1 MSRHSEG
8 SIRQNSGLVVIDD
21 REMLERCRPR
31 VRADCVDKKQ
41 DRLSGKTVCPFVSC
55 KYNTYLYIN
64 AKDGKLKIP
73 DIDVTDMKVS
83 NCALDYDQGATCD
96 ETAAAMNLTRQ
107 RVSQA
112 TDNAL
117 MKMSKRMPK
126 IEFTE
131 PRQSNLAAA
140 QDFAFGDG
148 GT

>member
-1 MSRHSEG
+1 MSRHSERRIG
-8 SIRQNSGLVVIDD
+8 QDTGLVEVDD
-21 REMLERCRPR
+21 REMLERCRPMT
-31 VRADCVDKKQ
+31 RADCVDGKQ
-41 DRLSGKTVCPFVSC
+41 YRLSGKTVCPFVSC

-73 DIDVTDMKVS
+73 SVDVTDMKVS

-117 MKMSKRMPK
+117 YKLSKRMPR

-131 PRQSNLAAA
+131 PRQSLLAEA